1 MRKIY
6 VLLIFAFFGVSFLS
20 AYAEEADDSQLL
32 GVLSDSD
39 WLPEPEVCPADFLPR
54 TGTMTVEMKADCS
67 VDPVQCVELCK
78 EGWAAGCYF
87 VASKYQFRKGFSGY
101 ARSLFL
107 QSCKGGINSGCTN
120 AAVKFE
126 RPTMSA
132 EEIHDCENLTYEPMC
147 QDGDYWACMMLAANA
162 HKGLGMQRNLNQAIA
177 LYNAACILAR
187 NDAIC
192 DIARSYIEQLESI
205 KKREDDDAI

>member
-1 MRKIY
+1 MPKKQTI
-6 VLLIFAFFGVSFLS
+6 VSSWACFQILT
-20 AYAEEADDSQLL
+20 
-32 GVLSDSD
+32 G
-39 WLPEPEVCPADFLPR
+39 LPEPEVCPADFLPR

-78 EGWAAGCYF
+78 EGGAAGCYF

-120 AAVKFE
+120 AAVKFD

-147 QDGDYWACMMLAANA
+147 QDGDYWGLYDARRECSQRVGDAAQPKPSN
-162 HKGLGMQRNLNQAIA
+162 RA
-177 LYNAACILAR
+177 LQCGVYSR
-187 NDAIC
+187 P
-192 DIARSYIEQLESI
+192 Q
-205 KKREDDDAI
+205 